1 MPKKPLEIAAAVC
14 YNYGSSQGEFS
25 SSLGN
30 DRANSSYGKSP
41 DYILSDW
48 HPNGNRDRSVASR
61 AVYRTVTG
69 IPARSAL
76 NPTPSR
82 IAAVRKP
89 IAALGYIDEK
99 VMPPYISESSLDAID
114 RRLGVR
120 SRLDLAVKRIID
132 FIASLFV
139 VAFGLPFHALLAL
152 LIKLTSEGPVLYVQE
167 RIGEDGRPFLMY
179 KYRTMMNGN
188 NDELHRS
195 FAKDFINGK
204 TNGNNGSNGS
214 VFKIVDDPRV
224 TSIGKFLRKTSL
236 DELPQFVNVLKGQ
249 MSLVGPRPPLTYELD
264 HYQEWHKR
272 RLSVKPGLTGLW
284 QVSGRSTVPFD
295 EMVALDLHYIEN
307 WSLLLDVKII
317 LRTVPV
323 MLSGLGGY

>member
-1 MPKKPLEIAAAVC
+1 MVPRPE
-14 YNYGSSQGEFS
+14 GGHFRRR
-25 SSLGN
+25 
-30 DRANSSYGKSP
+30 RAFT
-41 DYILSDW
+41 
-48 HPNGNRDRSVASR
+48 RDRDA
-61 AVYRTVTG
+61 T
-69 IPARSAL
+69 RSAL

-99 VMPPYISESSLDAID
+99 VMPPYISESTLDAID

-120 SRLDLAVKRIID
+120 SRIDLAVKRAID
-132 FIASLFV
+132 FTVSFFV
-139 VAFGLPFHALLAL
+139 LAFGLPFHAMLAL

-204 TNGNNGSNGS
+204 ANGNNGSSGS

-236 DELPQFVNVLKGQ
+236 DELPQFVNVFKGQ

-272 RLSVKPGLTGLW
+272 RLSVRPGLTGLW